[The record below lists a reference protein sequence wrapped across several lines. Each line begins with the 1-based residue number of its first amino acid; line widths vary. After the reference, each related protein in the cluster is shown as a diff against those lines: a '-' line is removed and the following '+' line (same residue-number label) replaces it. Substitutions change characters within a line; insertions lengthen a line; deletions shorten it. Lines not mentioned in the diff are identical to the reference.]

1 MARDPTPTPVHL
13 EGARYRDWTQR
24 LLQCL
29 LPPESTSPKKRPET
43 GKRDVSVFSM
53 FVLYDYREGKR
64 DGFLKLKYYQ
74 VENPKL
80 DLGLMYVYF
89 KLVLDA
95 FTQELP

>member
-1 MARDPTPTPVHL
+1 
-13 EGARYRDWTQR
+13 
-24 LLQCL
+24 
-29 LPPESTSPKKRPET
+29 
-43 GKRDVSVFSM
+43 M